1 MPFAQLSGDA
11 LFEQLKSTLET
22 LTSPVAGE
30 PLFSGEDAFGPVIV
44 RQHDDYRT
52 LWFDAVFEQSKMR
65 ISAPAEPV
73 FTYIRAMLLASC
85 FAPCRTAL
93 VLGLG
98 GGSLVRALAQM
109 QPDCV
114 TTAVEIRPLVIE
126 LAQRFFLLDNHSH
139 CQLVCADA
147 SEYLRQA
154 QPHTTDLIFADLYW
168 SLVMDQQQ
176 KSSEFIQLCKK
187 HLSEQGWLAL
197 NIASRKD
204 LDNKL
209 VQLLYRSFDDVFSCS
224 FPHSNTVLLAGS
236 VQQCGGMANF
246 FQHLTQASGHWH
258 GALGGIGRA
267 LVRVDEPP
275 SLAAW

>member
-1 MPFAQLSGDA
+1 MPFAQFSGDA

-52 LWFDAVFEQSKMR
+52 LCFDAVFEQSKMR
-65 ISAPAEPV
+65 MSAPAEPV
-73 FTYIRAMLLASC
+73 FTYIRSMLLASC
-85 FAPCRTAL
+85 FAPNRTAL

-98 GGSLVRALAQM
+98 GGSLVRALAQL

-114 TTAVEIRPLVIE
+114 TTAVEIRPLVIDV
-126 LAQRFFLLDNHSH
+126 AQRFFLLENHAH

-154 QPHTTDLIFADLYW
+154 SPHATDLILADLYW

-176 KSSEFIQLCKK
+176 KSSEFIQLCKN

-197 NIASRKD
+197 NMASRKD
-204 LDNKL
+204 VDDKL
-209 VQLLYRSFDDVFSCS
+209 LQVLYRSFDDVFSCS
-224 FPHSNTVLLAGS
+224 FPNSNTVLLAGS

-246 FQHLTQASGHWH
+246 YQRLEQVSDRWH
-258 GALGGIGRA
+258 GALDGVGRA
-267 LVRVDEPP
+267 LVRVTASNLP
-275 SLAAW
+275 AV